1 MVSRTPRCPNKG
13 GLFCRRLSGIPQA
26 MTGRRIRYS
35 NPIDS
40 PSLYLGKGY
49 DSPDE
54 RRHFHFRNLRKR
66 LENYISELL
75 ARGELVASGYVQP
88 LTPHAE
94 RVTISPDTW
103 RLLSVNFENSTA
115 KGYGL
120 SLVDIT
126 VAEARSLRGKGR
138 KPEALSKKQEI
149 HSAFEEL
156 VSAGKVNFGHGGLAQ
171 AVRLLSPRFPQ
182 YKLDSIRRILQPT
195 FKSQA
200 KTKKPVRK

>member
-1 MVSRTPRCPNKG
+1 MPKQGWT
-13 GLFCRRLSGIPQA
+13 LLQA
-26 MTGRRIRYS
+26 LERYS
-35 NPIDS
+35 SSDDWKTYQVLEPYRFPIIV
-40 PSLYLGKGY
+40 LGKGY

-75 ARGELVASGYVQP
+75 ARGELVASGFVQP

-138 KPEALSKKQEI
+138 KP
-149 HSAFEEL
+149 
-156 VSAGKVNFGHGGLAQ
+156 
-171 AVRLLSPRFPQ
+171 
-182 YKLDSIRRILQPT
+182 
-195 FKSQA
+195 
-200 KTKKPVRK
+200 